1 MSVRLATPGDA
12 FDLAAIHVE
21 VWRETYRGLMPDALL
36 DGFSIDAFRK
46 RWVERLNTPEARV
59 AILTARE
66 GAQSAVGFGVCGPT
80 RDPSL
85 GTDGEVYAIN
95 ILTRGQRKRLGA
107 KLMHAMAQ
115 ALGSNGFG
123 QVGLW
128 VLVANQ
134 SARQFYDR
142 LGGREGE
149 TVEHEFGGRMV
160 PEIAYLWPSPSALE
174 AAALLML

>member
-1 MSVRLATPGDA
+1 MP
-12 FDLAAIHVE
+12 
-21 VWRETYRGLMPDALL
+21 ET
-36 DGFSIDAFRK
+36 
-46 RWVERLNTPEARV
+46 RV

-66 GAQSAVGFGVCGPT
+66 GSQSAIGFGVCGPT

-95 ILTRGQRKRLGA
+95 ILKRGQRKRLGV

-115 ALGSNGFG
+115 ALGSNGFA

-128 VLVANQ
+128 VLVENQ

-142 LGGREGE
+142 LGGQEGA
-149 TVEHEFGGRMV
+149 TVEHDFGGRPV
-160 PEIAYLWPSPSALE
+160 LEIAYLWPSPSALE
-174 AAALLML
+174 VAALLLL